1 MLATMTK
8 QIIKSS
14 IRKGIFIFSIT
25 ITLIIIVYSGCKRDE
40 PIIDL
45 KTSNYPAAIGNII
58 LTKCAVSGCHN
69 TQSKNAAAGLDLTS
83 WTTMMNGDRNGAVCI
98 PYSAENSTLFLFTN
112 TYSEFG
118 SMVHPTMPIN
128 DNPLTKDQMRSIRD
142 WINEGA
148 PNADGFVKWS
158 DDLFRRKYYVTQQGC
173 DAVCSID
180 AETNLQMRQ
189 IAVGATTAIESPHA
203 IRISPDG
210 QFWYCCFTTGK
221 YLEKHRTSD
230 DALVGR
236 ILLGPTNAA
245 ATGNWNSFSISPN
258 SQFAYVIDWNGNG
271 RIARLDLHAMNWVQ
285 TYQGSQLYIWSHGS
299 NISPDGNTLYV
310 CPTVGNFIYKIDI
323 STPQLPSDNHIII
336 NGDGFETTV
345 AHTEDPHELTFS
357 PDGTKYFVTCSWSN
371 TVRVMD
377 ATTDQLIAT
386 IPVGGTPQ
394 EMSVSQDPN
403 TPYIYVTCMEDT
415 VTYQGN
421 RGSVS
426 VLNWQTNTF
435 VCSVN
440 TGWQPHGIAVNDDK
454 KTVLVSHRNIMLG
467 GPAPHHSTSCI
478 GRNGYFTLIDMNTN
492 QLIPNSNT
500 ELTVDPYSAIYK

>member
-1 MLATMTK
+1 M
-8 QIIKSS
+8 QIIKSFFC
-14 IRKGIFIFSIT
+14 KGIFIFPIT
-25 ITLIIIVYSGCKRDE
+25 PLLISLTYSGCKRDE

-45 KTSNYPAAIGNII
+45 KAANYPAAIGNII

-83 WTTMMNGDRNGAVCI
+83 WSTMMDGDRNGAVCI
-98 PYSAENSTLFLFTN
+98 PYSAENSTLFLFAN
-112 TYSEFG
+112 TYSDLGGKAE
-118 SMVHPTMPIN
+118 PTMPIN
-128 DNPLTKDQMRSIRD
+128 NSPLTKDQMRSIRD

-189 IAVGATTAIESPHA
+189 ISVGATTAIESPHA

-210 QFWYCCFTTGK
+210 QFWYCCFIAGK

-236 ILLGPTNAA
+236 ILLGPNDAA

-258 SQFAYVIDWNGNG
+258 SQYAYVIDWSGNG
-271 RIARLDLHAMNWVQ
+271 RIARLNLHSMTWVQ
-285 TYQGSQLYIWSHGS
+285 TYQGSQLYIWPHGS

-336 NGDGFETTV
+336 NGDGFESTV
-345 AHTEDPHELTFS
+345 SHTEDPHELLFS

-377 ATTDQLIAT
+377 ATSDQLIAT
-386 IPVGGTPQ
+386 IPVGVYPQ
-394 EMSVSQDPN
+394 EMSISQDPT
-403 TPYIYVTCMEDT
+403 TPFIYVSCMEDT
-415 VTYQGN
+415 TTYPGN

-426 VLNWQTNTF
+426 IINWQTNSYIG
-435 VCSVN
+435 SVN
-440 TGWQPHGIAVNDDK
+440 TGWQPHGLTVNDDK
-454 KTVLVSHRNIMLG
+454 KIVLVAHRNITPG
-467 GPAPHHSTSCI
+467 GPSPHHSTSCV

-500 ELTVDPYSAIYK
+500 ELTVDPYSTIYR